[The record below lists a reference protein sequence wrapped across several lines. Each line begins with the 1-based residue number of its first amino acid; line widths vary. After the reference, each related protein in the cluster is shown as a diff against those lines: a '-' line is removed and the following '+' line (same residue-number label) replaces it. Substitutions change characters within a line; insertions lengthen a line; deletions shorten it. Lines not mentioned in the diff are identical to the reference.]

1 MDSRG
6 SRPRTEENCLIAR
19 RTLEYPDGGRE
30 VVDAPGGSEGSD
42 DNAGR
47 GHEIVGEGVV
57 EVALQ
62 LEDVLHA
69 LELLLVSARA
79 EETKG
84 QHLSTSINVR
94 TIRRSSLQ
102 KAPQDH
108 TFSSLVETSEQVCA
122 CILPCLQHPHVS
134 LPTNPTSPHPP
145 PICSPRT
152 KSSVPGGELLKGLL
166 VVGVVGIDVA
176 GELAG
181 GDGESGALLL
191 EDGSRGRAGEGG
203 DCARA
208 RGAAEEGGDRHCV
221 WL

>member
-1 MDSRG
+1 M
-6 SRPRTEENCLIAR
+6 IAR

-57 EVALQ
+57 EVTLQ

-84 QHLSTSINVR
+84 QHLSTSINVQSADR
-94 TIRRSSLQ
+94 PSRKFRKIMLSSPWWRPLS
-102 KAPQDH
+102 KYAPV
-108 TFSSLVETSEQVCA
+108 SSPA
-122 CILPCLQHPHVS
+122 FNIPMS
-134 LPTNPTSPHPP
+134 LSPTNPTSPHPS

-176 GELAG
+176 SELAG

-191 EDGSRGRAGEGG
+191 EDGSRGRAGEGS